1 MAMNI
6 GRLGH
11 GHETMR
17 PATNA
22 DLHVEVHKARPNQ
35 STQAETQDIQQELA
49 PVQVFR
55 TLFDRGTVP

>member
-6 GRLGH
+6 GHLGH
-11 GHETMR
+11 CHQTMR

-35 STQAETQDIQQELA
+35 STQAAHQ
-49 PVQVFR
+49 
-55 TLFDRGTVP
+55 